1 MCTRR
6 NWNHSAKGS
15 RVNWRERV
23 KTEKVASW
31 GQWMPFWGRRL
42 IAVSVSSEI
51 LHKFQRPNPVDKW
64 CMKFSMAAQQKLI
77 SIKQLSVA
85 RFSAK
90 TLRDIWAACERET
103 HARWAAAAAGGG
115 GTDSYPKMCPRHSLK
130 KRAKRVSHL
139 ISSAKRSTDIADTST
154 TTATDTSSA
163 TDTFVHGTW
172 TTCYV
177 SSMLQ
182 FAYFWL
188 ISWK

>member
-1 MCTRR
+1 
-6 NWNHSAKGS
+6 
-15 RVNWRERV
+15 
-23 KTEKVASW
+23 
-31 GQWMPFWGRRL
+31 MPFWGGRL

-51 LHKFQRPNPVDKW
+51 LHKFQRLNPVDKW

-103 HARWAAAAAGGG
+103 HARWAAAAGAEDRGG

-139 ISSAKRSTDIADTST
+139 ISSAKRSTDIANTST
-154 TTATDTSSA
+154 TTATDTDTSSA